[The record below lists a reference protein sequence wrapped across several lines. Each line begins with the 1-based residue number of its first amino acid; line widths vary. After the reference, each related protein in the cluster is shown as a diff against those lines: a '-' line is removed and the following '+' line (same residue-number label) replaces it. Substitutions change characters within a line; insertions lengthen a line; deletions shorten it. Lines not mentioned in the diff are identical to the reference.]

1 MSAEGIRVDPAKI
14 EAVVNWK
21 SPQNVTEVRSFLGS
35 AGYYR
40 RFVRGFS
47 VIASPLT
54 KLLRKGIKFEW
65 TDKCQNSFEQLKG
78 MLVEA
83 PVLTQPTSG
92 KEYTLYSDASCTG
105 LGCVLMQDGK
115 VVAYASRQ
123 LKPHEQNYPTRD
135 LELAAIVFA
144 LKIWRHYLYGEKC
157 RIYTDHKSLKYLLT
171 QKELNLRQRRWLE
184 LLKDYDCI
192 IDYHPGKANIVADAL
207 SRKTVVAMSLQYSD
221 WRLADDGAMLAQL
234 EVQPVL
240 RKMIIDAQKKDEDI
254 QKKLQMVREG
264 DKTEFL
270 DKEAG
275 SLYFRHRLCVP
286 NDKELKQKLLFE
298 AYNTVFTMHPEG
310 NKMYQDLKQF
320 YWWKGMKRDVT
331 EYVSKCLTCQQVKAE
346 HQVPIGLLNPIP
358 IPQWKWDNITM
369 DFVSGFSLTQQ
380 KHDSVW
386 VIVDRLTKSAHF
398 IPVRIDYSM
407 DRLAELYVDEIVRLH
422 GVPLSIVSDRD
433 PRFTSRFW
441 KELQSALGTKL
452 NFSTAFHPQIDGQSE
467 RLIQVLEDML
477 RGCVMEFSGSWDRY
491 IPLMEFAYN
500 NSFQSS
506 IGMAPYEALYGRKCR
521 TPVCWTEL
529 NEHKLIGPDLVKDTE
544 EKVQVI
550 RQRLK
555 AASDRQKSYANLKRR
570 DIEYNV
576 GDKVFL
582 KVSPWRKILRFG
594 QKGKLS
600 PRFIGPYEILERIGP
615 VAYRLALP
623 PELAKLHD
631 VFHVSMLRR
640 YRSDESHI
648 LPVQEIQVQ
657 EDLSYDKEP
666 KTILAREVK

>member
-1 MSAEGIRVDPAKI
+1 MPKTAFRTRYGHYEFLVMPFGLTNAPAAFMDLMNRVFRPYVDQFVVVFIDDILVYSKDAQEHEQHLRIVLETLREKKLYAKLSKCDFWLKEVSFLGHIVSAGGIRVDLAKI

-21 SPQNVTEVRSFLGS
+21 SPQNVTEVRSFLGL

-65 TDKCQNSFEQLKG
+65 TDKSQNSFEHLKG

-83 PVLTQPTSG
+83 PVLTQPTPG
-92 KEYTLYSDASCTG
+92 KEYTLYSDASCIG

-123 LKPHEQNYPTRD
+123 LKPYEQNYPTHD
-135 LELAAIVFA
+135 LELAAVVFA

-157 RIYTDHKSLKYLLT
+157 RVYTDHKSLKYLLT

-184 LLKDYDCI
+184 LFKDYDCI
-192 IDYHPGKANIVADAL
+192 IDYHPGKANIVVDAL
-207 SRKTVVAMSLQYSD
+207 SRKTMVAMSLQYSD
-221 WRLADDGAMLAQL
+221 WRLGDDGAMLAQL
-234 EVQPVL
+234 EAQPIL
-240 RKMIIDAQKKDEDI
+240 KQMIIDAQKNDEEL
-254 QKKLQMVREG
+254 QKKLQMVRDG
-264 DKTEFL
+264 DKTKFL
-270 DKEAG
+270 EKEAG
-275 SLYFRHRLCVP
+275 SLYFQHRLCVP
-286 NDKELKQKLLFE
+286 NDKELKKKLLFE
-298 AYNTVFTMHPEG
+298 AHNTVFTMHPGG

-331 EYVSKCLTCQQVKAE
+331 EYVSKYLTCQQVKAE
-346 HQVPIGLLNPIP
+346 HQVPTGLLNPLP

-369 DFVSGFSLTQQ
+369 DFVSGFPLTQQ

-422 GVPLSIVSDRD
+422 GVSLSIVSDRD

-441 KELQSALGTKL
+441 KELQSTLGTKL
-452 NFSTAFHPQIDGQSE
+452 NFSTAFHPQTDGQSE
-467 RLIQVLEDML
+467 RLIHVLEDMF

-491 IPLMEFAYN
+491 IPLIEFVYN

-506 IGMAPYEALYGRKCR
+506 IGMAPYEALYGRKYR

-529 NEHKLIGPDLVKDTE
+529 NEHKLIGPNIVKDT
-544 EKVQVI
+544 
-550 RQRLK
+550 
-555 AASDRQKSYANLKRR
+555 
-570 DIEYNV
+570 
-576 GDKVFL
+576 
-582 KVSPWRKILRFG
+582 
-594 QKGKLS
+594 
-600 PRFIGPYEILERIGP
+600 
-615 VAYRLALP
+615 
-623 PELAKLHD
+623 
-631 VFHVSMLRR
+631 
-640 YRSDESHI
+640 
-648 LPVQEIQVQ
+648 
-657 EDLSYDKEP
+657 
-666 KTILAREVK
+666 